1 MLDACVTSGVLP
13 YAVTRPIHGFRTTGQ
28 PLAVL
33 IRSSRIS
40 RVLKS
45 DPLGFVA
52 GMTRKWDSNGSEWIE
67 ILDGNRDVQTTIILK
82 VPCIAEIF

>member
-1 MLDACVTSGVLP
+1 MLAYVLGK
-13 YAVTRPIHGFRTTGQ
+13 A
-28 PLAVL
+28 L
-33 IRSSRIS
+33 
-40 RVLKS
+40 
-45 DPLGFVA
+45 DPSQKHA